1 MATPMSGATR
11 SILHV
16 DMDAFYASVEERE
29 RPELVGRPV
38 VVGGNPEGRGVVA
51 AANYV
56 AREYG
61 VRSAMPAARARLLC
75 PQAVFIRSRM
85 TLYAEVSAEI
95 RAIFHRYTPLVEPLS
110 LDEAFLDIGASEGLF
125 GSGVALA
132 RRIKRDIRSELGL
145 VASVGVAPN
154 KFLAKLASDLE
165 KPDGLVVVAPEAVQG
180 FLDPLPVERL
190 WGVGAAASERL
201 HALGVHTVADLR
213 ARPEAELG
221 ERFGKWGHR
230 LFDLAHGRDERP
242 VTPEHE
248 ARSISHETT
257 FEVDVAED
265 TALRDCLRGLTEQ
278 VAWRLRKQGLRAGT
292 VEVKVRYADFRTVN
306 RSAGLAAAS
315 AGTSDLWACASRL
328 LGRQLARRAD
338 PVRLLGMGVSR
349 LTRERCEQ
357 ADLFDAP
364 VAARQRRIDSMV
376 DAVNE
381 RFGGAGLRRGGGRR
395 R

>member
-1 MATPMSGATR
+1 MSAPR

-29 RPELVGRPV
+29 RPELAGRPV

-51 AANYV
+51 AANYA

-61 VRSAMPAARARLLC
+61 VRSAMPAARARVLC
-75 PQAVFIRSRM
+75 PHAVFIRSRM

-110 LDEAFLDIGASEGLF
+110 LDEAFLDVGASEGLF
-125 GSGVALA
+125 GSGVAIA

-165 KPDGLVVVAPEAVQG
+165 KPDGLVVVAPERVQG
-180 FLDPLPVERL
+180 FLDPLPVEKL
-190 WGVGAAASERL
+190 WGVGAAAGVRL
-201 HALGVHTVADLR
+201 HALGVHRVADLR

-221 ERFGKWGHR
+221 RLFGKWGHR
-230 LFDLAHGRDERP
+230 LFALAHGRDARP

-257 FEVDVAED
+257 FDVDVAD
-265 TALRDCLRGLTEQ
+265 VAALRDCLRGLTEQ
-278 VAWRLRKQGLRAGT
+278 VAWRVRRQGLRAGT
-292 VEVKVRYADFRTVN
+292 VEIKVRYADFRTVN
-306 RSAGLAAAS
+306 RSAGLAVAS
-315 AGTSDLWACASRL
+315 AGTRDLWVCASRL
-328 LGRQLARRAD
+328 LAEQLARRGD
-338 PVRLLGMGVSR
+338 PIRLLGMGVSR
-349 LTRERCEQ
+349 LVRTQ
-357 ADLFDAP
+357 PAQVDLFDAS
-364 VAARQRRIDSMV
+364 AAVHQRRIDSMV

-381 RFGGAGLRRGGGRR
+381 RFGGAGLRRGAGRR

>member
-1 MATPMSGATR
+1 MGTGTR
-11 SILHV
+11 TILHV

-29 RPELVGRPV
+29 RPELAGRPV

-51 AANYV
+51 AANYA

-75 PQAVFIRSRM
+75 PHGVFIRSRM
-85 TLYAEVSAEI
+85 TLYAEVSTEI
-95 RAIFHRYTPLVEPLS
+95 RAIFERYTPLVEPLS
-110 LDEAFLDIGASEGLF
+110 LDEAFLDVGASKDLF
-125 GSGVALA
+125 GTGVDIA
-132 RRIKRDIRSELGL
+132 RRIKREIHSELGL

-165 KPDGLVVVAPEAVQG
+165 KPDGLVVVVSEGVQE
-180 FLDPLPVERL
+180 FLDPLPVEKL
-190 WGVGAAASERL
+190 WGVGAAAGERL
-201 HALGVHTVADLR
+201 HALGVHTIADLR
-213 ARPEAELG
+213 TRPETALG
-221 ERFGKWGHR
+221 EQFGKWGHR
-230 LFDLAHGRDERP
+230 LFELAHGRDERP
-242 VTPEHE
+242 LTPEQE

-257 FEVDVAED
+257 FEIDVTRG

-278 VAWRLRKQGLRAGT
+278 VGWRLRRRGLRAGT
-292 VEVKVRYADFRTVN
+292 VEIKVRYADFRTVN

-315 AGTSDLWACASRL
+315 ASTRVLWVSASRL
-328 LGRQLARRAD
+328 LARQLVRRAD

-349 LTRERCEQ
+349 LTRERVEQ
-357 ADLFDAP
+357 PDLFDAP
-364 VAARQRRIDSMV
+364 AAARQNRIDSMV

-381 RFGGAGLRRGGGRR
+381 RFGGAGLRRGAGRR

>member
-1 MATPMSGATR
+1 MVTESRT
-11 SILHV
+11 ILHV

-51 AANYV
+51 AANYA

-61 VRSAMPAARARLLC
+61 VRSAMPAARARMLC
-75 PQAVFIRSRM
+75 PHAVFIRSRM
-85 TLYAEVSAEI
+85 SLYAEVSAEI
-95 RAIFHRYTPLVEPLS
+95 RDIFHRYTPLVEPLS
-110 LDEAFLDIGASEGLF
+110 LDEAFLDVAASADLF
-125 GSGVALA
+125 GSGVAIA
-132 RRIKRDIRSELGL
+132 SRIKREIRSELGL

-165 KPDGLVVVAPEAVQG
+165 KPDGLVVVAPEGVQG

-190 WGVGAAASERL
+190 WGVGAAARERL
-201 HALGVHTVADLR
+201 HALGVHTVAHLR
-213 ARPEAELG
+213 ARPETELG

-230 LFDLAHGRDERP
+230 LFELAHGRDERP
-242 VTPEHE
+242 VMPEHE

-257 FEVDVAED
+257 FEVDVTED

-278 VAWRLRKQGLRAGT
+278 VTWRLRKQGLRAGT

-338 PVRLLGMGVSR
+338 PVRLLGVGVSR

-364 VAARQRRIDSMV
+364 VAARHRRIDSMV

-381 RFGGAGLRRGGGRR
+381 RFGGAGLRRGRGRR